1 MVARILRRRRIV
13 GREPSHAFEEHTG
26 EVRLRLSADD
36 MRGLFEEAARA
47 LAELM
52 LGEEPHGP
60 SGPPERV
67 EVRAS
72 DRAALLAAWLDEL
85 VFLSETRKRVWTD
98 VRVLKLADDALSAEV
113 SGVEADALRT
123 QVKAATLHDLRIER
137 SASGIDASVVLDV

>member
-1 MVARILRRRRIV
+1 M

-26 EVRLRLSADD
+26 EVRLRLRAADE
-36 MRGLFEEAARA
+36 RGVFEEAARA

-52 LGEEPHGP
+52 LGDEPHGP
-60 SGPPERV
+60 PGPPERV

-85 VFLSETRKRVWTD
+85 VFLSETRKLVWTD
-98 VRVLKLADDALSAEV
+98 ARVLELDEGALSAEV
-113 SGVEADALRT
+113 TGVEADALRT

-137 SASGIDASVVLDV
+137 GASGVEALVVLDV